1 MLYKEDADNMKQR
14 DVVTAKKK
22 KHALLFEQ
30 ILGLFL
36 IYI

>member
-22 KHALLFEQ
+22 NMLYYLSRF
-30 ILGLFL
+30 
-36 IYI
+36 